1 MLPSKVTVEAPGRLC
16 LFGEHQDFLGLAVIA
31 VPVSLTIRITGV
43 PNHDGVFRVAMPD
56 IGDRDE
62 FPAGEELE
70 YRSRRDYI
78 RSATN
83 ILLREGL
90 RVTQGYDVTVT
101 GTIPI
106 NAGTSSSSAL
116 TVAWVA
122 FLLAT
127 QPGDVPHSR
136 EDIARYAHRA
146 EVLEFNE
153 PGGMMDHY
161 TSAVGGLLYIDC
173 SEPIRCEP
181 LAAELDGFVLGE
193 SLVPKETTDTLR
205 RSREAASQGFAML
218 AEMVPDFDVRWTP
231 LAQVERYLDRLPGD
245 AARVVR
251 AQFVN
256 RDLCQEARRLLWRGQ
271 LDDDDRRRLGQMLLE
286 HQRQLRDGVGVSHPK
301 LDALIEAAVEAG
313 ALGGKLN
320 GSGMGGCMFAYAPG
334 RQAEVKAAIDDAG
347 GRGHIV
353 SVGPGLRVDIER

>member
-1 MLPSKVTVEAPGRLC
+1 MLPKKVIVEAPGRLC

-31 VPVSLTIRITGV
+31 VPVDLTIKVVGV
-43 PNHDGVFRVAMPD
+43 PNEEGVFRISMPD
-56 IGDRDE
+56 VGDRDE
-62 FPAGEELE
+62 FAVGAELP
-70 YRSRRDYI
+70 YRGPRDYI

-83 ILLREGL
+83 VLRREGL
-90 RVTQGYDVTVT
+90 DIRQGYDVTIT

-116 TVAWVA
+116 AVAWVA

-127 QPGDVPHSR
+127 QRGHVPHSR

-146 EVLEFNE
+146 EVVEFRE

-173 SEPIRCEP
+173 REPVRIEP
-181 LAAELDGFVLGE
+181 LPAELDGFVLGE
-193 SLVPKETTDTLR
+193 SLVAKETTDTLR
-205 RSREAASQGFAML
+205 QSREAATKGFAML
-218 AEMVPDFDVRWTP
+218 AEMVPDFSVRRTP
-231 LAQVERYLDRLPGD
+231 LSLVERYLERLPED

-251 AQFVN
+251 AQLVN
-256 RDLCQEARRLLWRGQ
+256 RDLCREARRLLSHSW
-271 LDDDDRRRLGQMLLE
+271 LDEEAQRRLGKMLLE
-286 HQRQLRDGVGVSHPK
+286 HQRQLRDGIGVSHPK
-301 LDALIEAAVEAG
+301 LDLLIEAAVEAG

-334 RQAEVKAAIDDAG
+334 RQAEVKAAIDAAG

-353 SVGPGLRVDIER
+353 SVGPGLRVDVER

>member
-1 MLPSKVTVEAPGRLC
+1 MLPKKVTVEAPGRIC
-16 LFGEHQDFLGLAVIA
+16 LFGEHQDFLGLSVIA
-31 VPVSLTIRITGV
+31 APISLTIKVVGTPRDDSIFRIE
-43 PNHDGVFRVAMPD
+43 MPD

-62 FPAGEELE
+62 FDGREELE
-70 YRSRRDYI
+70 YIRERDYI

-83 ILLREGL
+83 VLRRAGL
-90 RVTQGYDVTVT
+90 RIERGYDCTIT

-127 QPGDVPHSR
+127 QRGDVPHSR
-136 EDIARYAHRA
+136 EDIAKFAHQA

-173 SEPIRCEP
+173 REPIRVEP
-181 LAAELDGFVLGE
+181 LPCELSGFVLGE
-193 SLVPKETTDTLR
+193 SLVPKETKDTLR
-205 RSREAASQGFAML
+205 RSREAATEGFNRL
-218 AEMVPDFDVRWTP
+218 AELIPDFDVRTTP
-231 LAQVERYLDRLPGD
+231 LAQVEHYLDRLSED
-245 AARVVR
+245 AARVVY
-251 AQFVN
+251 AQLCN
-256 RDLCQEARRLLWRGQ
+256 RDLCQQARRLLSRPRLNEEEQ
-271 LDDDDRRRLGQMLLE
+271 RRLGQMLLE
-286 HQRQLRDGVGVSHPK
+286 HQRHLREGIGVSHPK

-334 RQAEVKAAIDDAG
+334 REEEVKMAIDAAG

-353 SVGPGLRVDIER
+353 QLTQGVRVEVER

>member
-31 VPVSLTIRITGV
+31 VPISLTIRASGT
-43 PNHDGVFRVAMPD
+43 PNDDGLFRLAMPD
-56 IGDRDE
+56 IEDRDE
-62 FPAGEELE
+62 FPAGVELE
-70 YRSRRDYI
+70 PRGRRDYI

-83 ILLREGL
+83 VLRRESL
-90 RVTQGYDVTVT
+90 DIRQGYDVTIT

-106 NAGTSSSSAL
+106 NSGTASSSAL
-116 TVAWVA
+116 TVAWVT

-127 QPGDVPHSR
+127 QPGDVRHSR

-173 SEPIRCEP
+173 RQPIRVEP

-193 SLVPKETTDTLR
+193 SLVAKETTDTLR
-205 RSREAASQGFAML
+205 RSRIAANEGFGML
-218 AEMVPDFDVRWTP
+218 EDMVPDFDVRATP
-231 LAQVERYLDRLPGD
+231 LAQAERYLERLPED

-256 RDLCQEARRLLWRGQ
+256 RDLCGQARGLLSRPV
-271 LDDDDRRRLGQMLLE
+271 LDEDAQGRLGRMLLE

-301 LDALIEAAVEAG
+301 LDLLIDAAVEAG

-334 RQAEVKAAIDDAG
+334 RQPEVRAAIDAAG

-353 SVGPGLRVDIER
+353 SVGPGVKVDVEH